1 MMCDTY
7 LIHFLPVRK
16 NRLARFLLISSGS
29 GASLD
34 GRESSRFPTLA
45 CGGNEDFSALSG
57 PYPECSIAVNFI
69 TKPRKPRR
77 DLDACKGHYHLTKK
91 EYLLKWVQGHEF
103 IDILGQMQM
112 GEKVF
117 EKKGK
122 MSKEVGLWANEFVNK
137 MATKK

>member
-7 LIHFLPVRK
+7 LVHFLPVRK

-69 TKPRKPRR
+69 TKPRKPCR

-103 IDILGQMQM
+103 ELDGNLESILAIST
-112 GEKVF
+112 KRF
-117 EKKGK
+117 LKKGIN
-122 MSKEVGLWANEFVNK
+122 VQRRRANDNE
-137 MATKK
+137 